1 MQRHVSRLR
10 SLLVSFQRSHMPTL
24 LNCSLTDAVFLQ
36 SFEADGSKALAEDAP
51 PVVWIHAAS
60 AGKHFL
66 AMVILQRCLEA
77 SGLH

>member
-1 MQRHVSRLR
+1 MP
-10 SLLVSFQRSHMPTL
+10 SLLNS
-24 LNCSLTDAVFLQ
+24 SLIDAVFLQ
-36 SFEADGSKALAEDAP
+36 SFEGDGSKALAEDAP

-66 AMVILQRCLEA
+66 AQVILQRCLEA

>member
-1 MQRHVSRLR
+1 
-10 SLLVSFQRSHMPTL
+10 MPTL

-36 SFEADGSKALAEDAP
+36 SFESDGSKPLAEETP

-66 AMVILQRCLEA
+66 AMVILQRCLEV
-77 SGLH
+77 SGHC

>member
-1 MQRHVSRLR
+1 
-10 SLLVSFQRSHMPTL
+10 MPTL
-24 LNCSLTDAVFLQ
+24 LNSSLIDAMLLQ
-36 SFEADGSKALAEDAP
+36 SFEPDGSKPIAGDAP

-77 SGLH
+77 SDVC

>member
-1 MQRHVSRLR
+1 
-10 SLLVSFQRSHMPTL
+10 MPTL
-24 LNCSLTDAVFLQ
+24 SKNSSLTYAVFLQ
-36 SFEADGSKALAEDAP
+36 SLEADGSSPLAEDTP

-77 SGLH
+77 SGFQ